1 MALKKDLLNK
11 NENEQATS
19 NENKE
24 LATVV
29 AGLPANLSGSTNVT
43 LEEFLPRL
51 KVVYPIEVD
60 PAKGI
65 LPKHGYQTMIQ
76 AGESYIEVPD
86 NTHIMGITGRP
97 CAKSNTVEIGGVKV
111 KYDEKNEEHK
121 KIGAKFEM
129 VYGPL
134 KGQTPSKKYEDA
146 LKDPLFERGISWL
159 VAVFLADGCMV
170 AELNG
175 FKSMSTYWS
184 RPLLQ
189 GCLDNRQTVLL
200 KQSNHCYNL
209 KSGKNY
215 LDPKKFNQYEICQLT
230 SEQGALLAGAIEASQ
245 PKIDGWLK
253 K

>member
-1 MALKKDLLNK
+1 MAIKKDMLNK
-11 NENEQATS
+11 NENES
-19 NENKE
+19 KE
-24 LATVV
+24 LAATMPN
-29 AGLPANLSGSTNVT
+29 LPANLGGSINVT

-65 LPKHGYQTMIQ
+65 LPRHGYQTMIQ

-86 NTHIMGITGRP
+86 NTHIIGLTGRS
-97 CAKSNTVEIGGVKV
+97 CAKSNTVEVGGVRV

-134 KGQTPSKKYEDA
+134 KHQTPSIGYLAA
-146 LKDPLFERGISWL
+146 LKDPLFERGVSWL
-159 VAVFLADGCMV
+159 VAVFLADGCVV

-189 GCLDNRQTVLL
+189 GCLDNRQTMLL

-209 KSGKNY
+209 RSGKNY
-215 LDPKKFNQYEICQLT
+215 LDPKKFNQYSIEPLTAEQAQLL
-230 SEQGALLAGAIEASQ
+230 QGAIEENQS
-245 PKIDGWLK
+245 KIDGWLK